1 MITVIAGS
9 RGMLSGKAEADNEIG
24 QKPSTTVVISLNL
37 KKNPFQCFQCCKI
50 AVRLTYSYFT
60 NWEVR

>member
-37 KKNPFQCFQCCKI
+37 KKKI
-50 AVRLTYSYFT
+50 SSSVFNVVKLRFVSPTVTSRT
-60 NWEVR
+60 GK

>member
-37 KKNPFQCFQCCKI
+37 KKKI
-50 AVRLTYSYFT
+50 PSSVFNVVKLRFVSPTVTSRT
-60 NWEVR
+60 GK

>member
-9 RGMLSGKAEADNEIG
+9 RGMLSGKTEADNEIG

-37 KKNPFQCFQCCKI
+37 KKKI
-50 AVRLTYSYFT
+50 PSSVFNVVKLRFVSPTVTSRT
-60 NWEVR
+60 GK